1 MCHSLVK
8 PGNDSCF
15 FLCYYSPMLSYQH
28 IFHAGNHADILK
40 HSVLIHVLNSLNK
53 KDKAYTFFDTHAAS
67 GLYDLTDGRS
77 LKTGEAGRGIMALN
91 ETEGGAAC
99 EPDLPPLLKSYLDFV
114 KPYLKDSRYPGSP
127 EIERSFM
134 RAQDTL
140 ILSELH
146 PQEIENLRNN
156 MKNSCLSTGGQTAAT
171 DFPSIKIHNR
181 NGWEMLT
188 ALTPPVTK
196 RGAVLIDPSYEETE
210 DYEKAAATICGVHK
224 KWSGG
229 IIMLWYP
236 LLAHRDREITS
247 MLETIIQSARSSN
260 PNIEIA
266 DLRLEVFDKNEHK
279 EMSLEE
285 FRASENKN
293 PPRLYGSG
301 MLVIN
306 SPWKLKEEAEETI
319 EYIKNAFSSR
329 LQTESRT

>member
-1 MCHSLVK
+1 
-8 PGNDSCF
+8 
-15 FLCYYSPMLSYQH
+15 MLSYQH

-53 KDKAYTFFDTHAAS
+53 KEKPYTFFDTHAAS
-67 GLYDLTDGRS
+67 GIYDLTDGRS
-77 LKTGEAGRGIMALN
+77 LKTGEAGRGIMALKGS
-91 ETEGGAAC
+91 EDRAED
-99 EPDLPPLLKSYLDFV
+99 EPGLPSLLKSYLDFV
-114 KPYLKDSRYPGSP
+114 KPYLQDSRYPGSP
-127 EIERSFM
+127 EIERCFM

-156 MKNSCLSTGGQTAAT
+156 MKKPCPVFSEQAELKA
-171 DFPSIKIHNR
+171 FPSIKIHNR
-181 NGWEMLT
+181 NGWEMLM

-196 RGAVLIDPSYEETE
+196 RGAVLIDPSYEEAE
-210 DYEKAAATICGVHK
+210 DYEMAATTICGVHK

-236 LLAHRDREITS
+236 LLAHRDREIAA
-247 MLETIIQSARSSN
+247 MLDTIIQSARSANS
-260 PNIEIA
+260 NIEIT
-266 DLRLEVFDKNEHK
+266 DLRLEVFDKNEHQ

-301 MLVIN
+301 MLVLN
-306 SPWKLKEEAEETI
+306 SPWKLKEEATETI

-329 LQTESRT
+329 LQKESRT